1 MKALKLIFALLLIN
15 ATCFSQLI
23 IPTQYNPWVQT
34 PNQFSGNQSWTALGP
49 MYNDFISLNN
59 AAAGIGANNN
69 MTGNNTFTGT
79 TTFSGVI
86 AGLKS
91 TTYTDS
97 VGTAVA
103 LTAAQSGLVVS
114 MSFLSGDTISLPPS
128 ASSAIGTKF
137 EIDIRYS
144 TTSVGHTIKTNGTD
158 VFYGCLF
165 EMSTTTVSPFLSTSN
180 KTIHMTSTT
189 ACGLAGGRIYL
200 MLIPGGRWQIS
211 GNLYGSGTVV
221 TAFAN

>member
-1 MKALKLIFALLLIN
+1 MKTLKLVIALLAISSLS
-15 ATCFSQLI
+15 FGQLI

-59 AAAGIGANNN
+59 AVAGIGANNN
-69 MTGNNTFTGT
+69 MTGNNTFVGT

-86 AGLKS
+86 TGLKA

-114 MSFLSGDTISLPPS
+114 MAFLSGDTIILPPS
-128 ASSAIGTKF
+128 SSTALGTRF

-158 VFYGCLF
+158 VFYGTLF
-165 EMSTTTVSPFLSTSN
+165 EMSTTTVSPFLSTAN
-180 KTIHMTSTT
+180 KTIHMSSTT
-189 ACGLAGGRIYL
+189 SCGLAGGRVIL